1 MYTSSSP
8 TTSTSSTTSTARLIF
23 FENQVCSECAPIVIQ
38 RKRERERRV
47 FGGLASLAAYGAS
60 GSGRRLKHVRVAIRQ
75 AVYDRVNADT
85 ADATIDLDVRLV
97 LPVLQPLY

>member
-1 MYTSSSP
+1 MTTGYSCKGLCELLYTKF
-8 TTSTSSTTSTARLIF
+8 TINNTFL
-23 FENQVCSECAPIVIQ
+23 VIS
-38 RKRERERRV
+38 RERERERERRV